1 MEPIYWLLIG
11 TSFLFL
17 TGIII
22 LIIYLYKLS
31 LPNKIRINL
40 IMKTNKI
47 IRFRIKKALSG
58 EHITYGNAKYIFDD
72 ECLIKGK
79 RLDDIFYYEGNSQP
93 IKFDFKSNSP
103 KTQAKDYKLLQESTL
118 LQQLFS
124 EDIFETIKMLVII
137 NLVATGLVLLGVI
150 IAMFITVKAE
160 VVLTPELQ
168 EFIVNAV
175 NVAIRGG
182 GVI

>member
-31 LPNKIRINL
+31 LPNKLRVNI

-47 IRFRIKKALSG
+47 MRFRTKKSTSG
-58 EHITYGNAKYIFDD
+58 EYIQFNNSTYIFDD

-79 RLDDIFYYEGNSQP
+79 RLDDIFYYEGNSLP
-93 IKFDFKSNSP
+93 IKFDFKGNQP

-118 LQQLFS
+118 LKQLFS

-137 NLVATGLVLLGVI
+137 NLVVTGLVLLGVI
-150 IAMFITVKAE
+150 ASIFVTGKAE

-168 EFIVNAV
+168 EFIVNSV
-175 NVAIRGG
+175 NIAIRGG
-182 GVI
+182 GVV